1 MGEVF
6 LGVRRIYLGQYQPSR
21 WQNPQKTGQ
30 PSGGQSLAGVQHE
43 QSTEQV
49 RTHPLKPK
57 IPVFCVFLVAISSVR
72 GAATAG
78 GVCFTLLINHF

>member
-6 LGVRRIYLGQYQPSR
+6 LGFGRIYLGQYQPSR

-30 PSGGQSLAGVQHE
+30 PSGGQSLARVQHE

-49 RTHPLKPK
+49 CTHPLKPK
-57 IPVFCVFLVAISSVR
+57 IPIFCVFLVATSSAK
-72 GAATAG
+72 GAAG
-78 GVCFTLLINHF
+78 GMCFTLLINHF

>member
-6 LGVRRIYLGQYQPSR
+6 LGFGRIYLGQYQPSW

-30 PSGGQSLAGVQHE
+30 PSGGQSLARVQHE

-49 RTHPLKPK
+49 CTHPLKPK
-57 IPVFCVFLVAISSVR
+57 MPMFCVFFVAISSAK
-72 GAATAG
+72 GAAG
-78 GVCFTLLINHF
+78 GMCFTLLINRF